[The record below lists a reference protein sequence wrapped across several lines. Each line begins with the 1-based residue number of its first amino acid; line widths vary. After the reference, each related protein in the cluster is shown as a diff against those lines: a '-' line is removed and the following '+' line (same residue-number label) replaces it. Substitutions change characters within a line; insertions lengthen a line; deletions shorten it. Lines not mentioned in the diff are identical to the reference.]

1 MNAGSPLWQDLV
13 ALAVVLVAAIYL
25 ARRWWPAL
33 ASLLG
38 LSTAKTANQA
48 ACGQPGGACKQC
60 GSSGATPQRDH
71 RITIVRQRSK

>member
-1 MNAGSPLWQDLV
+1 MNGSSPLWQDLV
-13 ALAVVLVAAIYL
+13 ALGIVLVAAVYL

-38 LSTAKTANQA
+38 LKSARNAQRA

-60 GSSGATPQRDH
+60 GSSGNTPQRDH
-71 RITIVRQRSK
+71 RITIVRRPK

>member
-1 MNAGSPLWQDLV
+1 MNGSPLWQNLV
-13 ALAVVLVAAIYL
+13 ALGIVLLAAVYL

-38 LSTAKTANQA
+38 LDAGKGASKA

-60 GSSGATPQRDH
+60 GSSGETPQRDH
-71 RITIVRQRSK
+71 RIHIVRRSK